1 MEHTYSNIEYTLRAG
16 TVRHGQQETR
26 TMNPSDQ
33 LRPGAEA
40 VAALLADLTPEQ
52 LGAATPFAEW
62 DVRGLLNHIV
72 GGAHMF
78 AAAFRGE
85 APAGHGPGD
94 GPVDLVG
101 SDPAGAWQRAAEAFA
116 AGVDAPGALEQ
127 MVPMPWGPTPGA
139 VVFEIL
145 KFDVLVHAWDLARA
159 TGQSFDP
166 PAAFVEAAL
175 EVARGMISPE
185 MRNGVSFAAE
195 VTAPAGA
202 TPIERLAAFTGRA
215 V

>member
-1 MEHTYSNIEYTLRAG
+1 MT
-16 TVRHGQQETR
+16 
-26 TMNPSDQ
+26 PSDQ

-40 VAALLADLTPEQ
+40 VAALLASVTPEQ
-52 LGAATPFAEW
+52 LGAATPCADW

-72 GGAHMF
+72 GGAHLF
-78 AAAFRGE
+78 AAAFTGQ
-85 APAGHGPGD
+85 APAGGGHDAPAADLIGD
-94 GPVDLVG
+94 
-101 SDPAGAWQRAAEAFA
+101 DPLGAWQRAAEAFA
-116 AGVDAPGALEQ
+116 AGIDAPGALEQ

-159 TGQSFDP
+159 TGQAFEP
-166 PAAFVEAAL
+166 PAEFVEAAL
-175 EVARGMISPE
+175 ETARGLIAPE

-195 VTAPAGA
+195 VAAPADA
-202 TPIERLAAFTGRA
+202 TPMERLAAFTGRA